1 MVMADLLKFPDIRTL
16 AWKSTKAQKW
26 DTKIKRTGS
35 GRVRTMTTWQ
45 YPQYT
50 ITTEFAVLSPEEHKR
65 LMGFYASVKG
75 GTIPFL
81 WLDPEDHEEKGVRLG
96 TGAQS
101 EWQAVRLYGDFREPV
116 AHIENL
122 KLYANGTQVNA
133 VSDKGVIRLL
143 QVLGYL
149 RPLLLL
155 LITLTIG
162 KLCSVVIIR
171 TRPFLKTYLSLSR
184 LNWLQ

>member
-1 MVMADLLKFPDIRTL
+1 MADLLKFPDIRTF

-50 ITTEFAVLSPEEHKR
+50 ITTEFAILSPEEHKR

-75 GTIPFL
+75 GTVPFL
-81 WLDPEDHEEKGVRLG
+81 WLDPEDYEEKGVRLG

-101 EWQAVRLYGDFREPV
+101 EWQAVRKFGDYIEPV
-116 AHIENL
+116 AYVENV
-122 KLYANGTQVNA
+122 KLYADGQEVRCTT
-133 VSDKGVIRLL
+133 DKGVIRLASG
-143 QVLGYL
+143 QTVS
-149 RPLLLL
+149 PTAI
-155 LITLTIG
+155 ITADYTYYWKVMFSG
-162 KLCSVVIIR
+162 DYTDEAVFKDVFKSKSFKLVTVR
-171 TRPFLKTYLSLSR
+171 
-184 LNWLQ
+184 